1 VVISAPGAGGA
12 GAGDGGTLATR
23 GGSVRGGATGT
34 SRGALVG
41 GAARA
46 TVGAAVG
53 VALGGTGVVVGVGRG
68 GDGRAGRVV
77 VGRGKVVGGC
87 TGRVVVGRAGTVVGG
102 GSGAVVG
109 GGGGSVVGGGGG
121 RVVGG
126 AGGSVGGGA
135 GGSVGGG
142 GGSVGGGGG
151 SVGGGGGSV
160 GGGGGVRVVVG
171 LAAASTVG
179 RTSISHSRAV
189 ADPRLPSAR
198 ARARN
203 LPRCVGARRRVSP
216 SPAGTP
222 STVQDVR
229 TVSPPAAG
237 RARRTR
243 STPSSCAT
251 SRVVAAGLATS
262 TRGGRGG
269 STRTAHQRSAA
280 PAGPSSRSVTRCA
293 PMCAGV
299 GTKSHVSA
307 IPGIVWPSSRQEQRA
322 SPPTAG
328 AAKRWRSP
336 TRSRT
341 LRARGL
347 ALASGGASACTG
359 AGRPAMATRAASS
372 SDVRGTRRVG
382 VPTSLRRRSPTAPH
396 GRVHAVS
403 CPADAQ
409 GEISCGRPRCR
420 L

>member
-1 VVISAPGAGGA
+1 MSEVLISAPGAG

-23 GGSVRGGATGT
+23 GGSVRGGATRT
-34 SRGALVG
+34 SRGGVVG
-41 GAARA
+41 GTTRA
-46 TVGAAVG
+46 TMGAVVG
-53 VALGGTGVVVGVGRG
+53 VARGGSGVVVGVGRG

-77 VGRGKVVGGC
+77 GGRGKGGGER
-87 TGRVVVGRAGTVVGG
+87 TGRVVVGRTGTVVGG
-102 GSGAVVG
+102 GSGAGGGGGGGSVVG

-121 RVVGG
+121 GGKVVG
-126 AGGSVGGGA
+126 VGG
-135 GGSVGGG
+135 VWT
-142 GGSVGGGGG
+142 
-151 SVGGGGGSV
+151 
-160 GGGGGVRVVVG
+160 VVG

-189 ADPRLPSAR
+189 ADPRLPSAS
-198 ARARN
+198 ARART
-203 LPRCVGARRRVSP
+203 LPRCEGARRRVSP

-222 STVQDVR
+222 STVQDVC
-229 TVSPPAAG
+229 TVSPLAAG
-237 RARRTR
+237 RVRRTR

-251 SRVVAAGLATS
+251 SSVVEAGLATS

-280 PAGPSSRSVTRCA
+280 PAGPSSRSVTRCV
-293 PMCAGV
+293 PMCAAV

-347 ALASGGASACTG
+347 ALASHGASACAG
-359 AGRPAMATRAASS
+359 AGRPPAVATRAASS
-372 SDVRGTRRVG
+372 SDVRDTRRVG
-382 VPTSLRRRSPTAPH
+382 VPTSRRRRSATAPH
-396 GRVHAVS
+396 GRAHA
-403 CPADAQ
+403 ADAQ

>member
-1 VVISAPGAGGA
+1 MSEVLISAPGAG

-23 GGSVRGGATGT
+23 GGSVRGGATRT
-34 SRGALVG
+34 SRGGVVG
-41 GAARA
+41 GTTRA
-46 TVGAAVG
+46 TMGAVVG
-53 VALGGTGVVVGVGRG
+53 VARGGNGVVVGVGRG

-126 AGGSVGGGA
+126 AGGRVGGGA
-135 GGSVGGG
+135 

-280 PAGPSSRSVTRCA
+280 PAGPSSRSGTRCA

-341 LRARGL
+341 FRARGL
-347 ALASGGASACTG
+347 ALASGGASARTG
-359 AGRPAMATRAASS
+359 AGRLAMATRAASS

-396 GRVHAVS
+396 GRAHAVS

>member
-1 VVISAPGAGGA
+1 MSDVLISAPGVG

-46 TVGAAVG
+46 TVGAVVG

-77 VGRGKVVGGC
+77 VGRGKVVGGR

-126 AGGSVGGGA
+126 AGGRVVGGA
-135 GGSVGGG
+135 GGK
-142 GGSVGGGGG
+142 
-151 SVGGGGGSV
+151 VGGGGGSV

-237 RARRTR
+237 RGGRTR
-243 STPSSCAT
+243 SRPSSCAT

-280 PAGPSSRSVTRCA
+280 PAGPSSGSVTRCA

-409 GEISCGRPRCR
+409 GEISCGRPRC
-420 L
+420 

>member
-1 VVISAPGAGGA
+1 MSEVLISAPGAG

-23 GGSVRGGATGT
+23 GGSVRGGATRT
-34 SRGALVG
+34 SRGGVVG
-41 GAARA
+41 GTTRA
-46 TVGAAVG
+46 TMGAVVG
-53 VALGGTGVVVGVGRG
+53 VARGGSGVVVGVGRG

-77 VGRGKVVGGC
+77 VGRGKVVGER

-102 GSGAVVG
+102 GSGAGGG

-121 RVVGG
+121 GGKVVG
-126 AGGSVGGGA
+126 VGG
-135 GGSVGGG
+135 VWT
-142 GGSVGGGGG
+142 
-151 SVGGGGGSV
+151 
-160 GGGGGVRVVVG
+160 VVG

-189 ADPRLPSAR
+189 ADPRLPSAS
-198 ARARN
+198 ARART
-203 LPRCVGARRRVSP
+203 LPRCEGARRRVSP

-222 STVQDVR
+222 STVQDVC
-229 TVSPPAAG
+229 TVSPLAAG
-237 RARRTR
+237 RVRRTR

-251 SRVVAAGLATS
+251 SSVVEAGLATS
-262 TRGGRGG
+262 TWGGRGG

-280 PAGPSSRSVTRCA
+280 PAGPSSRSVTRCV
-293 PMCAGV
+293 PMCAAV

-347 ALASGGASACTG
+347 ALASHGASACAG
-359 AGRPAMATRAASS
+359 AGRPAVATRAASS
-372 SDVRGTRRVG
+372 SDVRDTRRVG
-382 VPTSLRRRSPTAPH
+382 VPSSLRRRSATAPH
-396 GRVHAVS
+396 GRARA
-403 CPADAQ
+403 ADAQ

>member
-1 VVISAPGAGGA
+1 MSEVLISAPGVG

-23 GGSVRGGATGT
+23 GGSVRGGATTT
-34 SRGALVG
+34 SRGAVVG
-41 GAARA
+41 GATRA
-46 TVGAAVG
+46 TMGAVVG
-53 VALGGTGVVVGVGRG
+53 VARDGTGVVVGVGRG

-77 VGRGKVVGGC
+77 VGRGKVVGER
-87 TGRVVVGRAGTVVGG
+87 TGRVVVARAGTVVGG
-102 GSGAVVG
+102 GSGAGGGGGGGSVVG

-121 RVVGG
+121 
-126 AGGSVGGGA
+126 SV
-135 GGSVGGG
+135 VGGG
-142 GGSVGGGGG
+142 GGSV
-151 SVGGGGGSV
+151 VGGGGGSV
-160 GGGGGVRVVVG
+160 VGGGGGGGKVVGVGGVWTVVG

-189 ADPRLPSAR
+189 ADPRLPSAS
-198 ARARN
+198 ARART
-203 LPRCVGARRRVSP
+203 LPRCEGARRRVSP

-222 STVQDVR
+222 STVQDVC
-229 TVSPPAAG
+229 TVSPLAAG
-237 RARRTR
+237 RVRRTR

-251 SRVVAAGLATS
+251 SSVVEAGLATS

-280 PAGPSSRSVTRCA
+280 PAGPSSRSVTRCV
-293 PMCAGV
+293 PMCAAV

-347 ALASGGASACTG
+347 ALASHGASACAG
-359 AGRPAMATRAASS
+359 AGRPAVATRAASS
-372 SDVRGTRRVG
+372 SDVRDTRRVG
-382 VPTSLRRRSPTAPH
+382 VPSSLRRRSATAPH
-396 GRVHAVS
+396 GRARA
-403 CPADAQ
+403 ADAQ

>member
-1 VVISAPGAGGA
+1 MSEVLISAPGAG

-23 GGSVRGGATGT
+23 GGSVRGGATRT
-34 SRGALVG
+34 SRGGVVG
-41 GAARA
+41 GTTRA
-46 TVGAAVG
+46 TMGAVVG
-53 VALGGTGVVVGVGRG
+53 VARGGNGVVVGVGRG

-126 AGGSVGGGA
+126 AGGRVVGGA
-135 GGSVGGG
+135 GGK
-142 GGSVGGGGG
+142 
-151 SVGGGGGSV
+151 VGGGGGSV

-280 PAGPSSRSVTRCA
+280 PAGPSSRSGTRCA

-307 IPGIVWPSSRQEQRA
+307 IPGIVWPSRRHEQRA

-341 LRARGL
+341 FRARGL
-347 ALASGGASACTG
+347 ALASHGASACAG
-359 AGRPAMATRAASS
+359 AGRPAVATRAASS
-372 SDVRGTRRVG
+372 SDVRDTRRVG
-382 VPTSLRRRSPTAPH
+382 VPSSLRRRSATAPH
-396 GRVHAVS
+396 GRARA
-403 CPADAQ
+403 ADAQ